1 MKEKKFK
8 CIAAILGFVLLF
20 QYISVLAP
28 LLEVRAETATDE
40 NGISWTYTLS
50 GENAINVAP
59 SDKSKISGNVA
70 IPATLEGHKVTGIGG
85 YAFNDCS
92 SLTSIEIPSSVTSIR
107 DGAFRECSKLTS
119 IEIPSSVTSIGD
131 SAFEGCSKLTS
142 IEIPSSVTSIG
153 DSAFEGCSK
162 LTSIEIPSS
171 VTSIGD
177 RVFMGCSSLTSIKIP
192 SSVTSIESYAFNGCS
207 SLTSIKIPSS
217 VTSIGYYTF
226 DGCNSLTSIEI
237 PSSVTSI
244 GAYAFKG
251 CSKLTSIN
259 IPEGVTSLESG
270 TFNGCNS
277 LTSIEIPSS
286 VTSIGA
292 YAFEGCSKL
301 TSINIPEGVASLESG
316 TFNGCSSL
324 TSIKIPSSVTSI
336 GRYAFDGCS
345 SLTSIKIPSSVTS
358 IGYYAFDG
366 CSSLKSITIPEGVT
380 SIEWGAF
387 SYYPPTIFVKRDS
400 KAENALKNAGYNY
413 TYLDR
418 ITCSDDNGVTW
429 SFSSDSNNKAYRLK
443 YESGTLGET
452 IEIPSK
458 LGEYEVKSIGNGGRV
473 FGSMSSNITKVIIDK
488 KIDNI
493 EASAFNDCTNLK
505 MVVFFGYTSL
515 AEDVFKNCNE
525 DLTLLCPVNSGIVKY
540 ATENNIKY
548 ETFSDIEFS
557 DKNLYN
563 KIKNQIE
570 ENTILKSD
578 DQYNIITILQENI
591 DKIINLDISNSKI
604 SDLTGIEY
612 FRNLK
617 ELDASNNNIND
628 VSKIVEL
635 GNLTKL
641 NLSNNKLNNKE
652 ELIKLVN
659 LEILN
664 ISNNEIS
671 DISNFDVSKMTKLNN
686 LDLSYNKIRDISALE
701 NVNISNLNL
710 KNQEI
715 SDVTYKEENELPNII
730 KKAKDSKY
738 TNGESVAYETQ
749 NCEIVDDKVIV
760 SNVPATIIIKNG
772 LMNGTKYTIDLD
784 NEISLDSHNLDGD
797 KLTLIFSKNYSN
809 VTDVDVYYSI
819 DSEKNIKY
827 NNGILLN
834 NGTHNISVKLFNK
847 ELANFNVTVDLVIN
861 AIRKNGRIYILSN
874 SYETKKYSLTGDDF
888 VEYTEPIENTDAE
901 TIFVKIGENEA
912 QEITIRDTGVNG
924 EYEIY
929 DAKTGVNDIDD
940 TKKII
945 RKNGIVY
952 LKFDTIRRYI
962 QF

>member
-1 MKEKKFK
+1 M
-8 CIAAILGFVLLF
+8 
-20 QYISVLAP
+20 
-28 LLEVRAETATDE
+28 
-40 NGISWTYTLS
+40 
-50 GENAINVAP
+50 
-59 SDKSKISGNVA
+59 
-70 IPATLEGHKVTGIGG
+70 
-85 YAFNDCS
+85 CS
-92 SLTSIEIPSSVTSIR
+92 SLTNIEIPSSVTSIGGSAFESCSR
-107 DGAFRECSKLTS
+107 LTSIKIPSSVTSIEIGAFSNCKSLKSIDIPSGVTSIGGSVFYNCSQLTSIKIPNSVTSIGDYTFSGSGLTSIKIPNNVTSIGEGAFSQCWRLTS
-119 IEIPSSVTSIGD
+119 IEIPSSVTSIGYY
-131 SAFEGCSKLTS
+131 AFSSCSSLKN

-153 DSAFEGCSK
+153 GSAF
-162 LTSIEIPSS
+162 SS
-171 VTSIGD
+171 
-177 RVFMGCSSLTSIKIP
+177 CSSLTSINIP
-192 SSVTSIESYAFNGCS
+192 EGVTSIRGSTFESCS

-217 VTSIGYYTF
+217 VTSIGDSTF
-226 DGCNSLTSIEI
+226 KGCSSLTSIEMPSSVTSIGDYAFKDCSSLTSIDIPSSVTSIGESAFYGCSSLTSIEI

-244 GAYAFKG
+244 GKYAFYK
-251 CSKLTSIN
+251 CS
-259 IPEGVTSLESG
+259 
-270 TFNGCNS
+270 S
-277 LTSIEIPSS
+277 LTSIDIPSS
-286 VTSIGA
+286 VTSIGD
-292 YAFEGCSKL
+292 YA
-301 TSINIPEGVASLESG
+301 
-316 TFNGCSSL
+316 FNGCSRL
-324 TSIKIPSSVTSI
+324 TMLIIPDKLEQI
-336 GRYAFDGCS
+336 GNNVFKDCPA
-345 SLTSIKIPSSVTS
+345 TT
-358 IGYYAFDG
+358 
-366 CSSLKSITIPEGVT
+366 
-380 SIEWGAF
+380 
-387 SYYPPTIFVKRDS
+387 FVKQDS
-400 KAENALKNAGYNY
+400 KAENTLKSAGYTY
-413 TYLDR
+413 TYLGR
-418 ITCSDDNGVTW
+418 MKYSDDNGITW
-429 SFSSDSNNKAYRLK
+429 SFSYGNNNKAYQVK

-458 LGEYEVKSIGNGGRV
+458 LGEYEVKSIGYDGKV
-473 FGSMSSNITKVIIDK
+473 FGSTSSNITKVIIGK
-488 KIDNI
+488 EIDNI
-493 EASAFNDCTNLK
+493 ATEAFNDCTNLK
-505 MVVFFGYTSL
+505 TVILFGNCSL
-515 AEDVFKNCNE
+515 DKDVFKNCNE

-548 ETFSDIEFS
+548 KTFSEIKFN
-557 DKNLYN
+557 DKNLYD
-563 KIKNQIE
+563 KIKNQIGE
-570 ENTILKSD
+570 DTILKSD
-578 DQYNIITILQENI
+578 DQYRVLTIVQGNV
-591 DKIINLDISNSKI
+591 INLDISNSEI

-612 FRNLK
+612 FKNLK

-784 NEISLDSHNLDGD
+784 NEFRLDSHNLDGD
-797 KLTLIFSKNYSN
+797 KLTLEFSWKENN
-809 VTDVDVYYSI
+809 VTDAVVYYSI
-819 DSEKNIKY
+819 DSGKNIKY

-834 NGTHNISVKLFNK
+834 NGTHNISVKLLNK
-847 ELANFNVTVDLVIN
+847 ELANFDITVDLVIN
-861 AIRKNGRIYILSN
+861 AIRKNGKIYILSN
-874 SYETKKYSLTGDDF
+874 SYNTKKYSLTGDDF
-888 VEYTEPIENTDAE
+888 VEYTESIENADAK

-912 QEITIRDTGVNG
+912 QEITIKDTGING

>member
-70 IPATLEGHKVTGIGG
+70 IPATLDGHKVTGIGDS
-85 YAFNDCS
+85 AFEDCWRITNINIPEGVTS
-92 SLTSIEIPSSVTSIR
+92 IGNSAFWGCGNSTSIEIPSSVTSI
-107 DGAFRECSKLTS
+107 GESAFVGCSGLTS

-131 SAFEGCSKLTS
+131 SAFSDCSKLTSIEIPSGVTSIGDGTFNGCSSLTS

-153 DSAFEGCSK
+153 DYAF
-162 LTSIEIPSS
+162 
-171 VTSIGD
+171 
-177 RVFMGCSSLTSIKIP
+177 FQCSSLTSINIP
-192 SSVTSIESYAFNGCS
+192 EG
-207 SLTSIKIPSS
+207 
-217 VTSIGYYTF
+217 VTSIGEKAFYACSRLTSINIPEGVTSIGEWAFFSCSSLKSIEIPEGVTSIGDYAF
-226 DGCNSLTSIEI
+226 FNCSSLTSIEI

-244 GAYAFKG
+244 GNSAFNS
-251 CSKLTSIN
+251 CSN
-259 IPEGVTSLESG
+259 
-270 TFNGCNS
+270 
-277 LTSIEIPSS
+277 
-286 VTSIGA
+286 
-292 YAFEGCSKL
+292 
-301 TSINIPEGVASLESG
+301 
-316 TFNGCSSL
+316 
-324 TSIKIPSSVTSI
+324 
-336 GRYAFDGCS
+336 
-345 SLTSIKIPSSVTS
+345 
-358 IGYYAFDG
+358 
-366 CSSLKSITIPEGVT
+366 LKSITIPDNLEEIGSMVFANCPATRFVREG
-380 SIEWGAF
+380 
-387 SYYPPTIFVKRDS
+387 S
-400 KAENALKNAGYNY
+400 KAENTLKSAGYNY
-413 TYLDR
+413 TYDGRRGLY
-418 ITCSDDNGVTW
+418 TDDNGITW
-429 SFSSDSNNKAYRLK
+429 SFLRNNNKAYQVK

-505 MVVFFGYTSL
+505 TVVFFGYTSL

-525 DLTLLCPVNSGIVKY
+525 DLTLLCPANSNIVKY

-548 ETFSDIEFS
+548 KTFSNIKFS

-570 ENTILKSD
+570 ENTILKLD

-591 DKIINLDISNSKI
+591 DKVINLDISNSKI

-612 FRNLK
+612 FKNLK

-715 SDVTYKEENELPNII
+715 SDVTYKEKNELPNII

-738 TNGESVAYETQ
+738 ANGETVAYETQ

-797 KLTLIFSKNYSN
+797 KLTLIFSRYYSN
-809 VTDVDVYYSI
+809 VTDADVYYSI

-888 VEYTEPIENTDAE
+888 VEYTEPIENTDAK

-912 QEITIRDTGVNG
+912 QEITIKDTGING

-929 DAKTGVNDIDD
+929 DAKTGINDIDD

-952 LKFDTIRRYI
+952 LKYNTIRR
-962 QF
+962 

>member
-59 SDKSKISGNVA
+59 SDKSKISGNIA
-70 IPATLEGHKVTGIGG
+70 IPATLDGHKVTGIEG
-85 YAFNDCS
+85 YGAFKGCS
-92 SLTSIEIPSSVTSIR
+92 SLTSIEIPSSVTIIGN
-107 DGAFRECSKLTS
+107 GAFYNCSSLTGINVEENNQKYCS
-119 IEIPSSVTSIGD
+119 EDGVLFNKNKTELIQYPSKKADKQYVIPSSVTRIESD
-131 SAFEGCSKLTS
+131 AFRGCSKLTS

-153 DSAFEGCSK
+153 MLAFRGCSSLTSINIPEGVTSIGDSTFDGCSSLTSIDIPEGVTSIGISAFDGCSG

-171 VTSIGD
+171 VTSIGMLAF
-177 RVFMGCSSLTSIKIP
+177 RGCSSLTSINILEGVTSIGNSTFYGCSSLKSIKIP
-192 SSVTSIESYAFNGCS
+192 SSVTSIEKYAFM
-207 SLTSIKIPSS
+207 
-217 VTSIGYYTF
+217 
-226 DGCNSLTSIEI
+226 
-237 PSSVTSI
+237 
-244 GAYAFKG
+244 
-251 CSKLTSIN
+251 
-259 IPEGVTSLESG
+259 
-270 TFNGCNS
+270 
-277 LTSIEIPSS
+277 
-286 VTSIGA
+286 
-292 YAFEGCSKL
+292 
-301 TSINIPEGVASLESG
+301 
-316 TFNGCSSL
+316 
-324 TSIKIPSSVTSI
+324 
-336 GRYAFDGCS
+336 
-345 SLTSIKIPSSVTS
+345 
-358 IGYYAFDG
+358 G

-387 SYYPPTIFVKRDS
+387 SYYPPTIFVKKDS

-418 ITCSDDNGVTW
+418 ITCSDDNGVMW

-505 MVVFFGYTSL
+505 TVVFFGYTSL

-525 DLTLLCPVNSGIVKY
+525 DLTLLCYANSNIVKY

-548 ETFSDIEFS
+548 KTFSDIEFS

-563 KIKNQIE
+563 KIKNQMG

-612 FRNLK
+612 FKNLK

-659 LEILN
+659 IEILN

-784 NEISLDSHNLDGD
+784 NGISLNSHNLDGD

-809 VTDVDVYYSI
+809 VTDADVYYSI
-819 DSEKNIKY
+819 DSGKNIKY

-834 NGTHNISVKLFNK
+834 NGTYNISVKIFNK

-912 QEITIRDTGVNG
+912 QEITIKDTGING